1 MTATNRA
8 MWGALVEAHDAPARR
23 TIAFHQQVPGGWVIG
38 NGMSCA
44 GYDDRGLL
52 AAMAGF
58 FAR

>member
-1 MTATNRA
+1 